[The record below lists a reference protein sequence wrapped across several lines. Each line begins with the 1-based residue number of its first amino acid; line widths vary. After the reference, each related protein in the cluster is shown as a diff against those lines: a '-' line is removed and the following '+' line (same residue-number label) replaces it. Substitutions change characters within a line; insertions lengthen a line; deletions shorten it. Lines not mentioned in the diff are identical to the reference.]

1 VGTNTTRATPFA
13 GFAFCCA
20 ALIAPSGAWAGECSQ
35 ATPECHL
42 TNGRKL
48 LDSDPKRAAQELLA
62 SYRLDERTDTLT
74 LYATA
79 LASDKQY
86 ARALETWQRIII
98 FRESEIEAAKEAMR
112 VPSVKKREAARK
124 QMARAQD
131 ESEQA
136 AAEIMKLWP
145 SVARVR
151 IVMPAGLSIV
161 TANGIEVDP
170 SRDVLVNAG
179 RDELT
184 FTRPDGSR
192 DTIAIEIAAG
202 QVKTIQAPQ
211 PRATEPAPV
220 VLQPRAAPPAEKPAP
235 VVITRAP
242 APSLSMSRSVE
253 EPRSRTLSRVGLGL
267 AAGGVVTLGV
277 AGTLAYLGNRD
288 FDDARSLGC
297 SSNGDCPLG
306 PASERG
312 DRAHDRTRYA
322 QITAIGGGA
331 LFVTGATM
339 WLLGRRTERRTPTD
353 VTLSVGPS
361 SVGIGWSLK

>member
-1 VGTNTTRATPFA
+1 MGTNTTPLA

-20 ALIAPSGAWAGECSQ
+20 ALLAPSGAWAGECTQ

-42 TNGRKL
+42 ANGKKL
-48 LDSDPKRAAQELLA
+48 IDSDPRRAAQELIA

-86 ARALETWQRIII
+86 ARALETWQRIIL
-98 FRESEIEAAKEAMR
+98 FRESEIEAAREAMR
-112 VPSVKKREAARK
+112 ASSVKKREAARK
-124 QMARAQD
+124 QLARAQD
-131 ESEQA
+131 QSEQA

-151 IVMPAGLSIV
+151 VVMPAGQAVV
-161 TANGIEVDP
+161 TANGIEVDT

-184 FTRPDGSR
+184 FTRTDGSSAKL
-192 DTIAIEIAAG
+192 TVEIAAG
-202 QVKTIQAPQ
+202 QVQTIQAPQ
-211 PRATEPAPV
+211 PRAPEPAPV
-220 VLQPRAAPPAEKPAP
+220 VLQPREDAPAQKAAP

-242 APSLSMSRSVE
+242 SPAVTFDE
-253 EPRSRTLSRVGLGL
+253 QPRSRTLSRVGLGL

-277 AGTLAYLGNRD
+277 AGTFAYLANRD
-288 FDDARSLGC
+288 FDAAQGLGC
-297 SSNGDCPLG
+297 DAGGDCPLG
-306 PASERG
+306 PASQRG

-331 LFVTGATM
+331 LLITGATM
-339 WLLGRRTERRTPTD
+339 WLLGNRSTRRTATD